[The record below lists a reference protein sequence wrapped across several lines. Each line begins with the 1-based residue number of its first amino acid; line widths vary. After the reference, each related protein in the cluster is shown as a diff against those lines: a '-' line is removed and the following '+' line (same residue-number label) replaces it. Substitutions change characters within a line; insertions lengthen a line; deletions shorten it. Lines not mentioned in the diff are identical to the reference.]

1 MAIFYRFQI
10 WGAMLHL
17 RAERCVRC
25 FRLRIYVFSSVQN
38 QEYNNW
44 KNVGSSWKRLSIVY
58 STLRH
63 CGIYGSERGREILN
77 KFVELMMHICLSC
90 PSLRMQS
97 KDLWRPCMFR
107 HALREIDLDWCCW
120 KIAVHMCIPYV
131 LAQQMIVCSVSLYWF
146 CCAIVCSWYFILPIS
161 EW

>member
-1 MAIFYRFQI
+1 MCWDRLCRYASSCACGPVSWPSFIDFRYEEPCS
-10 WGAMLHL
+10 HL

-77 KFVELMMHICLSC
+77 KFVELMMDICLSC

-97 KDLWRPCMFR
+97 KDLWRPCVFR

-120 KIAVHMCIPYV
+120 KIAVHMCIPHV
-131 LAQQMIVCSVSLYWF
+131 LA
-146 CCAIVCSWYFILPIS
+146 
-161 EW
+161 